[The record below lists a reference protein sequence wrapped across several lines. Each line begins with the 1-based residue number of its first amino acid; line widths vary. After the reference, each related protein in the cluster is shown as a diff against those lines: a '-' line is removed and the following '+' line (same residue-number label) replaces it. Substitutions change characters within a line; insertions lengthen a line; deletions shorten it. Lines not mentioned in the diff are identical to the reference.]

1 MLVAP
6 REGCDI
12 TASIFS
18 ALSTAISIHAPR
30 EGCDIGWTN
39 RHTRPKRFQSTHP
52 VRGATL
58 MEQIACDLLD
68 ISIHAPRE
76 GCDARYAPIWTKTG
90 RFQSTHP
97 VRGATAAGRIYD
109 MFDRVFQSTH
119 PVRGATVKSLSKAF
133 RDNISIH
140 APREG
145 CAVKQK
151 RIILHD
157 IKFQSTHPVRGATRR
172 GCPIPLHR
180 YFNPRTP

>member
-1 MLVAP
+1 M
-6 REGCDI
+6 
-12 TASIFS
+12 
-18 ALSTAISIHAPR
+18 
-30 EGCDIGWTN
+30 
-39 RHTRPKRFQSTHP
+39 
-52 VRGATL
+52 

-145 CAVKQK
+145 C
-151 RIILHD
+151 D
-157 IKFQSTHPVRGATRR
+157 
-172 GCPIPLHR
+172 
-180 YFNPRTP
+180 